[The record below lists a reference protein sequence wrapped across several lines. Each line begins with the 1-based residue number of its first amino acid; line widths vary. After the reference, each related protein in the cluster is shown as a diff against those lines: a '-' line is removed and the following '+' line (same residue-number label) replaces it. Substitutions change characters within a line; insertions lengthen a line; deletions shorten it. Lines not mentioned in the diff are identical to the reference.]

1 MQSIIRFLVVMG
13 VVLGTVLLWRP
24 ELSSSMGMPKQAG
37 NSEEELNRALGS
49 LHRAPVQS
57 DWSKERF
64 QEELAEAFRR
74 KDPCAVLALLREDAP
89 VAPADLITAGMEVL
103 LRQEKDP
110 LLHELFAEKSPLFG
124 QPEEES
130 KRPEARFF
138 NALLLS
144 HQLDGLE
151 ERNLPRDNEKA
162 ITLLKELTQEDPDN
176 GAYNYFL
183 AQALR
188 QSGEKKQEVDNA
200 YIYAGKA
207 PKFETFYQKLYDRLL
222 AISYRNMATFTWV
235 YVFLHH
241 APTPDFSTGTR
252 NLRYWASND
261 DTGKWIGNLIAKKLI
276 ETGTRYKA
284 QSPGYLYSHEEY
296 VLGYGLRYAIE
307 KRAEKNW
314 EDYVNRMKEARDF
327 ISETPSALGAAASD
341 LYKDYFEGRDEECRW
356 ASWQSIYEIYKAKKA
371 DSSS

>member
-13 VVLGTVLLWRP
+13 LVLGTVLLWRP
-24 ELSSSMGMPKQAG
+24 ELSSSMGLPKQAD
-37 NSEEELNRALGS
+37 NSEEELARSLGS
-49 LHRAPVQS
+49 LNRAPVQS

-64 QEELAEAFRR
+64 QENLASAFRR
-74 KDPCAVLALLREDAP
+74 KDPCAVLALLRKDAP

-110 LLHELFAEKSPLFG
+110 LLHELFAKRSPLFG
-124 QPEEES
+124 VPDEES
-130 KRPEARFF
+130 KRPETRFF

-144 HQLDGLE
+144 RQLGGLE

-162 ITLLKELTQEDPDN
+162 VALLKELSQGDPDN
-176 GAYNYFL
+176 GAYDYFL

-241 APTPDFSTGTR
+241 APAPDFSRGTR
-252 NLRYWASND
+252 NLRYWASD
-261 DTGKWIGNLIAKKLI
+261 SDTGKWIGNLVARKLI
-276 ETGTRYKA
+276 DTGARYKA

-296 VLGYGLRYAIE
+296 ILGYGLRYSIE

-314 EDYVNRMKEARDF
+314 EDYVNRMKEARNF
-327 ISETPSALGAAASD
+327 ISETPPALGIAASD
-341 LYKDYFEGRDEECRW
+341 LYKDFFEGRDGDCRW
-356 ASWQSIYEIYKAKKA
+356 ASWQSIYETYKAKKSA
-371 DSSS
+371 SSG